1 MQLIANRRPRRLVKI
16 ALVAGLLAL
25 IVPAVLWS
33 FLPDWPVP
41 PGTGA
46 NARRTVEIAGDA
58 TRFDPVAGLD
68 QAIALAGPGARLEG
82 LRASGVRR
90 DGTQDLTATYT
101 PAPHATYS
109 LYRDAPPPVPAPPLG
124 AGGSADG
131 RWYQS
136 LIVQAYRPG
145 QQRQVTSIGGGIG
158 LRIRYTNRG
167 LDLAEGAVSGEPRSD
182 LPAPACPF
190 VRLWDDA
197 IAQGAPADAV
207 AQISYDDRGYR
218 FNIPGLFHRRYGMD
232 CRPAR

>member
-1 MQLIANRRPRRLVKI
+1 MPLIADRRPRRLARI
-16 ALVAGLLAL
+16 ALAAGLLAL
-25 IVPAVLWS
+25 VVPAVLLS
-33 FLPDWPVP
+33 LLPDWPLP
-41 PGTGA
+41 PGAGA

-58 TRFDPVAGLD
+58 TRFDPVTGLE
-68 QAIALAGPGARLEG
+68 QAIALAGPGARLEE
-82 LRASGVRR
+82 LRATGVRR

-109 LYRDAPPPVPAPPLG
+109 LYRDAAPPVPAPPIG
-124 AGGSADG
+124 AGGSTDG

-136 LIVQAYRPG
+136 LRVEAYRPG
-145 QQRQVTSIGGGIG
+145 QQRQVTSIGGEVG
-158 LRIRYTNRG
+158 LRTRYTNRG
-167 LDLAEGAVSGEPRSD
+167 LDLEEGAVSGEPRSE

-190 VRLWDDA
+190 ARLWDDA

-232 CRPAR
+232 CSPVR